1 VEDPI
6 KVLIA
11 EGGTEAP
18 GMFRFV
24 LEGEGFDVLAET
36 RSVSDL
42 VSAMATHEPEVVVMS
57 ADTGLGA
64 IAYVRAV
71 SDAKVVLISAN
82 GAHAGAAD
90 AQVDVASVMSELG
103 PTIEQL
109 CGGSER
115 VLTGSFERPAWIDK
129 VRKDPKTLREILA
142 KGRSVLPS
150 RPSVTELQRRAG
162 SRRLRPV
169 RRPPGESAADEG
181 EPAGSMVAEPTG
193 IADVVV
199 LPTAAS
205 QEVVTVP
212 EAEVAPAPDADAEA
226 GAQTAPKTESQ
237 TEPEA
242 ASGSDNLPDRE
253 PANADD
259 EPGGEPVRLSH
270 PHKR

>member
-1 VEDPI
+1 MDDPV
-6 KVLIA
+6 KVVVA

-24 LEGEGFDVLAET
+24 LEGEGFSVLAET

-42 VSAMATHEPEVVVMS
+42 VSAMAIHAPDVVVVS
-57 ADTGLGA
+57 EDTGLGA

-90 AQVDVASVMSELG
+90 AQVEVASVMSELG

-109 CGGSER
+109 CGRGER

-129 VRKDPKTLREILA
+129 VRKDPKTLREILS
-142 KGRSVLPS
+142 KGRSVSPS
-150 RPSVTELQRRAG
+150 RPSVTELQRRATA
-162 SRRLRPV
+162 RRLHPV
-169 RRPPGESAADEG
+169 ERLAEKRN
-181 EPAGSMVAEPTG
+181 PARAEVAEADPPESSQ

-199 LPTAAS
+199 LPTAS
-205 QEVVTVP
+205 IRDVVNVP
-212 EAEVAPAPDADAEA
+212 EAEPASEPEDPVEGEAPATADEA
-226 GAQTAPKTESQ
+226 TTEV
-237 TEPEA
+237 
-242 ASGSDNLPDRE
+242 E
-253 PANADD
+253 PATGSQAPGVEAEPNA
-259 EPGGEPVRLSH
+259 EQVRLSH